1 MITIRERIAADNP
14 HLVAIWLRSV
24 RATHRFIG
32 EQQLAEL
39 QPLVERYLPALSV
52 WVADIAGL
60 AGGFIAL
67 DDNKVE
73 MLFIDAEQRGKGL
86 GSALLDHVRARHDG
100 LVLDVNEQNPQAV
113 GFYQRYGFVVTGRSP
128 RDGQGN
134 PYPLLHMALSP
145 R

>member
-1 MITIRERIAADNP
+1 MITIRERIPADNP
-14 HLVAIWLRSV
+14 QLVAIWQRSV
-24 RATHRFIG
+24 RATHHFIG
-32 EQQLAEL
+32 EKQMAEFK
-39 QPLVERYLPALSV
+39 PLVEHYLPLLGV
-52 WVADIAGL
+52 WVAESAGRPN
-60 AGGFIAL
+60 GFIAL

-73 MLFIDAEQRGKGL
+73 MLFIDAGQRGQGV
-86 GSALLDHVRARHDG
+86 GSALLNHAQARHDG

-128 RDGQGN
+128 LDGQGN